1 MQGQDSCHIWGWIIK
16 NVLCTVATSWLRMLW
31 GQAEYE
37 HTMPWK
43 KWGNWIWSIP
53 RWQPH
58 PCYDCVQYHCTSG
71 MPMCMANYCRYN
83 WCLNKLAA
91 PRLLMLEAM
100 SDSLTDFTLRLPLLG
115 TLTDCSD
122 QRLTTCTETVFLSR
136 SEAPTQPQIQH
147 FSCSHACKCKQ
158 CIWHRASC
166 RGITHTSGKRSQ
178 CNLEMRAFEFLE
190 EMG

>member
-1 MQGQDSCHIWGWIIK
+1 
-16 NVLCTVATSWLRMLW
+16 
-31 GQAEYE
+31 
-37 HTMPWK
+37 
-43 KWGNWIWSIP
+43 
-53 RWQPH
+53 
-58 PCYDCVQYHCTSG
+58 

-136 SEAPTQPQIQH
+136 SEAPTQPQRYSISPAVMHANVNNAYDTVQAAEA
-147 FSCSHACKCKQ
+147 SHTPLARD
-158 CIWHRASC
+158 HSA
-166 RGITHTSGKRSQ
+166 T
-178 CNLEMRAFEFLE
+178 
-190 EMG
+190 